1 MKNNSLYKS
10 YKGFKILLVYPNI
23 QLCEM
28 MPYSIGLLTAL
39 LRREGFTVDLFDTT
53 FYVDKVN
60 NNYESFHD
68 YVQEFDWKEK
78 GRIFKTNII
87 DYPTNFFIIAFFKI
101 LFFNYY

>member
-1 MKNNSLYKS
+1 MKKNSLHKS

-68 YVQEFDWKEK
+68 FVQEFDWKEK
-78 GRIFKTNII
+78 GRIFKTNI
-87 DYPTNFFIIAFFKI
+87 TGCNA
-101 LFFNYY
+101 